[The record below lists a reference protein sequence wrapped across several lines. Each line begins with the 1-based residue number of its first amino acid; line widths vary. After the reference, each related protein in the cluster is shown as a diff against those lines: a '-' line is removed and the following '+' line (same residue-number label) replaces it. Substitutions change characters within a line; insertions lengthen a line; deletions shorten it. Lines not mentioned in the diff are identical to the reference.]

1 MLPLNGIIPPVPT
14 PFDQH
19 GDLYLRMIRENI
31 NFLNA
36 FELAGYL
43 MLGSNGELVM
53 LSEKERMQVLEAA
66 RAVIPEEKIFMAG
79 TGCQS
84 TRQTI
89 ELTNKAAEAGADIA
103 LVLNPAYYKNAMSQ
117 AALVNHF
124 KRVADASSI
133 PVMIYNMPAN
143 TGIDMDAEIIH
154 EISRHPNVIGLKDS
168 GGNVTKLSDI
178 HRMCG
183 EDFRIMAGGAGFFLP
198 AMTVGATGGILAL
211 ANVSPGMCIDLY
223 RMFLQGEMEQ
233 ARQLQ
238 VKLIPLNSAITRK
251 WGISAL
257 KEAMD
262 MLGMYGGPAREP
274 LLPLD
279 QERKDELKELL
290 VEAGILK
297 FNS

>member
-1 MLPLNGIIPPVPT
+1 
-14 PFDQH
+14 
-19 GDLYLRMIRENI
+19 
-31 NFLNA
+31 
-36 FELAGYL
+36 
-43 MLGSNGELVM
+43 
-53 LSEKERMQVLEAA
+53 LEAA

-89 ELTNKAAEAGADIA
+89 ELTNKAAEAGADVA
-103 LVLNPAYYKNAMSQ
+103 LVLNPAYYKNAINQ

-143 TGIDMDAEIIH
+143 TGIDMDAETIH

-168 GGNVTKLSDI
+168 GGNVTKLGDI

-198 AMTVGATGGILAL
+198 ALTVGATGGILAL
-211 ANVSPGMCIDLY
+211 ANVSPRMCIDLY

-238 VKLIPLNSAITRK
+238 VILIPLNSAITRK
-251 WGISAL
+251 WGIPAL

>member
-89 ELTNKAAEAGADIA
+89 ELTNKAAEAGADVA
-103 LVLNPAYYKNAMSQ
+103 LVLNPAYYKNAINQ

-143 TGIDMDAEIIH
+143 TGIDMDAETIH

-168 GGNVTKLSDI
+168 GGNVTKLGDI

-198 AMTVGATGGILAL
+198 ALTVGATGGILAL
-211 ANVSPGMCIDLY
+211 ANVSPRMCIDLY

-238 VKLIPLNSAITRK
+238 VILIPLNSAITRK
-251 WGISAL
+251 WGIPAL

>member
-89 ELTNKAAEAGADIA
+89 ELTDKAAEAGADVA

-168 GGNVTKLSDI
+168 GGNVTKLGDI

-251 WGISAL
+251 WGIPAL